1 MKKRRLVVL
10 ALVTFTCICATSCLK
25 FETCTCEDTYG
36 NTAVVSPEAYGVD
49 NCSDACWKWQG
60 YGK

>member
-1 MKKRRLVVL
+1 ML

-25 FETCTCEDTYG
+25 FETCTCEDNYG
-36 NTAVVSPEAYGVD
+36 NTAVVTPEAYGVD